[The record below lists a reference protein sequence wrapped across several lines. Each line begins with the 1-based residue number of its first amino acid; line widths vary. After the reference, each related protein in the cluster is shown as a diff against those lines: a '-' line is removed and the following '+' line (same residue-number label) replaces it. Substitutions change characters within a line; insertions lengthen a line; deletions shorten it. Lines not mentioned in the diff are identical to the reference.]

1 MGEEAPPADPAPAE
15 PPKEGETPENA
26 DGEPVEEVE
35 EELNPIVDLS
45 SYFIKPDQ
53 FDGIHVL
60 DEALEKVDGA
70 PNFRNIPGDEFEKNL
85 TSSQK
90 VHQINSKMSTQQHRI
105 IFEYFWAFCL
115 GKG

>member
-70 PNFRNIPGDEFEKNL
+70 PNFRNIPGRE
-85 TSSQK
+85 
-90 VHQINSKMSTQQHRI
+90 
-105 IFEYFWAFCL
+105 
-115 GKG
+115 G